1 MATHYI
7 GTSGWSYDHWV
18 GPFYPEGLQDDE
30 RLAHYAER
38 LDCVEINNSFYN
50 LPSEQTL
57 DHWRETAPKAFRF
70 AVKASRYITHMKKLK
85 DPDAGLGNFLP
96 RIERLGD
103 RLGPILFQLPP
114 NWHFNAERLE
124 QFLTAL
130 PDDHRYTLELRDR
143 TWINDDALALLSD
156 HDVAFC
162 IYELDGFLSP
172 QAVTTD
178 FVYVRLHGPDGAYK
192 GNYDDE
198 TLAGWAE
205 QIRAWRDDGR
215 DCWCFFDNDEA
226 GHAARNAL
234 SLRRLLDGEE

>member
-18 GPFYPEGLQDDE
+18 GPFYPEGLQDGD
-30 RLAHYAER
+30 RLAHYAEQ
-38 LDCVEINNSFYN
+38 LDCAEINNSFYN

-57 DHWRETAPKAFRF
+57 DRWRETVPKAFRF

-130 PDDHRYTLELRDR
+130 PRGHRYTLELRDR
-143 TWINDDALALLSD
+143 SWINDDALALLSD

-178 FVYVRLHGPDGAYK
+178 FVYVRLHGPDRAYK
-192 GNYDDE
+192 GNYDDDS
-198 TLAGWAE
+198 LNGWAE
-205 QIRAWRDDGR
+205 QIRTWRDDGR

-226 GHAARNAL
+226 GHAVRNAL
-234 SLRRLLDGEE
+234 SLKRLLDGGE

>member
-18 GPFYPEGLQDDE
+18 GPFYPEGLQDGD
-30 RLAHYAER
+30 RLAHYAEQ
-38 LDCVEINNSFYN
+38 LGCAEINNSFYN

-57 DHWRETAPKAFRF
+57 DRWRETVPKAFRF

-130 PDDHRYTLELRDR
+130 PRGHRYTLELRDR
-143 TWINDDALALLSD
+143 SWINDDALALLSD

-172 QAVTTD
+172 QALTTD

-192 GNYDDE
+192 GSYDDDS
-198 TLAGWAE
+198 LNGWAE
-205 QIRAWRDDGR
+205 QIRTWRDDGR

-226 GHAARNAL
+226 GHAVRNAL
-234 SLRRLLDGEE
+234 SLKRLLDGGE